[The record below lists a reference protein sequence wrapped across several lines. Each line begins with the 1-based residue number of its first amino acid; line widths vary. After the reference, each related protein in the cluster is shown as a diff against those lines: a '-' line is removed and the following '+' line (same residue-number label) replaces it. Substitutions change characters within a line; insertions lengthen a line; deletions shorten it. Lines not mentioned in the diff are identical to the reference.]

1 MEENKTQYQ
10 QNQPNQN
17 FQETPTQTVI
27 IQTQTS
33 ETNGLWIAG
42 FVLSLI
48 AIFTSWIPIIW
59 RIIWLLWLVLS
70 AIWILKQPRW
80 FAIAGLIISVII
92 MLWWLILFL
101 WIISLA
107 THTG

>member
-33 ETNGLWIAG
+33 ETNGL
-42 FVLSLI
+42 
-48 AIFTSWIPIIW
+48 
-59 RIIWLLWLVLS
+59 
-70 AIWILKQPRW
+70 
-80 FAIAGLIISVII
+80 
-92 MLWWLILFL
+92 
-101 WIISLA
+101 
-107 THTG
+107 